1 MAANSM
7 EVQTNLSSNHEMI
20 NNTTEQ
26 VDNENINNKTSSKG
40 DLAKKLLVAL
50 ILGGFITYAIIDA
63 ATGVNNI
70 STLVDDF
77 LDWVE
82 ENPTEGVFA
91 FIGVY
96 FVATVLF
103 IPGTILTLGAGFVF
117 SNAFGLG
124 VGVLLGT
131 IAVFIGASLGAVTS
145 FVLGRFL
152 LRDWVMT
159 LTIKFQIFEA
169 IDIALQENG
178 FKIMSLLRLSPII
191 PFNALN
197 YIGGVTSISFRDNA
211 LAMFFVLPGSILY
224 VFLGSSAGS
233 LADSGSSD
241 DDPTATIITI
251 VFGLVFGILGIAAT
265 SYYAKKELNKVI
277 ERNQMQ
283 KSDEGIDNEQNGN
296 EKVEGGEISSAGD
309 EYV

>member
-1 MAANSM
+1 MVENSK
-7 EVQTNLSSNHEMI
+7 EAQTNTTPDI
-20 NNTTEQ
+20 NNDSSATSPTTEQ
-26 VDNENINNKTSSKG
+26 IEENKASSNKG

-50 ILGGFITYAIIDA
+50 VPVGFIIYVIIDA

-103 IPGTILTLGAGFVF
+103 IPATFLTLGAGFVF
-117 SNAFGLG
+117 SNAFGL
-124 VGVLLGT
+124 VAGVLLGT
-131 IAVFIGASLGAVTS
+131 IAVFIGACLGAITA

-152 LRDWVMT
+152 LRDWVMS
-159 LTIKFQIFEA
+159 LTMKFQIFEA
-169 IDIALQENG
+169 IDISLQDNG

-197 YIGGVTSISFRDNA
+197 YIGAVTSVSFRDNA
-211 LAMFFVLPGSILY
+211 LAMFFVLPGTILY

-233 LADSGSSD
+233 LSDIGSSD
-241 DDPTATIITI
+241 DDPTATIVTI
-251 VFGLVFGILGIAAT
+251 MFGLVFGILGIAAT
-265 SYYAKKELNKVI
+265 SYYAKKELNKMI
-277 ERNQMQ
+277 E
-283 KSDEGIDNEQNGN
+283 
-296 EKVEGGEISSAGD
+296 
-309 EYV
+309 

>member
-26 VDNENINNKTSSKG
+26 VDDENINNKTSSKG

-152 LRDWVMT
+152 LRDLVMT